1 MRSRIC
7 QQPHHHEQRQ
17 LRRAVLSIVIGLES
31 QTHFGANLDAAK
43 RILRFAAMQSWGWRA
58 SELEYAFTQIL
69 FLSPMPESDS
79 LTTSQA
85 AALLGVAPHTVQK
98 WVDAGVL
105 RAWKTVGGHRR
116 VAANSVEAMLR
127 DRDVMQQATAAKK
140 MSVMLVEDD
149 ADTAELLEALIG
161 RLWPQAHVRLARD
174 GFSALLDAGK
184 QPPDVLITDIN
195 LPGLDGVEMLRSLLL
210 HPDTRQMRV
219 VFVTHYAP
227 AELQRFGP
235 LPPGVPVLRK
245 PIQVEDLRRAL
256 GADNGIAAA

>member
-1 MRSRIC
+1 LIVLGFEIDTFAWRISQC
-7 QQPHHHEQRQ
+7 ATTQPRV
-17 LRRAVLSIVIGLES
+17 RR
-31 QTHFGANLDAAK
+31 N
-43 RILRFAAMQSWGWRA
+43 AMPRLA
-58 SELEYAFTQIL
+58 PCEFEHAFTKTQS
-69 FLSPMPESDS
+69 FSPMPESDS

-85 AALLGVAPHTVQK
+85 ATLLGVAPHTVQK

-127 DRDVMQQATAAKK
+127 DRDVMPQATAVRQ

-161 RLWPQAHVRLARD
+161 QLWPQAHVRLARD

-195 LPGLDGVEMLRSLLL
+195 LPGMDGVEMLNSLLL
-210 HPDTRQMRV
+210 HPETRQMRV

-256 GADNGIAAA
+256 GGHIGIAAA